1 MTKPRNARRRTP
13 GPTVADVARRAG
25 VSSMTVSRVI
35 NRDARVLPDTRA
47 RVEAA
52 VAQLGYV
59 PNAAARSLAGAQH
72 CRLALLYAN
81 PSSAYL
87 SEFLLG
93 SLHAARSGDAELIV
107 EQFSEGETAQALADR
122 LAAHRID
129 GVIMPPP
136 LCDRPDLLRL
146 LHDAGQAVVQVA
158 TGEPAAFAH
167 AVSIDDEAAAHAMTA
182 HLLALGHRRI
192 GFIAGDSAQSASALR
207 RRGYERALAEAGLA
221 LNPDFVAP
229 GDFTYRSGLAAAE
242 RLLDLP
248 RRPSAIF
255 ASNDDMAAAAIGA
268 AHRRGLDVPRDLT
281 VCGFDDTASATT
293 IWPEL
298 TTIHQPIAA
307 MAERA
312 TALLIETVSGR
323 MPRETPAIRHERL
336 DFALIRR
343 ATDASA
349 QGMA

>member
-1 MTKPRNARRRTP
+1 MIKPRSARRRTP

-25 VSSMTVSRVI
+25 VSPMTVSRVI

-47 RVEAA
+47 RVESA

-72 CRLALLYAN
+72 CRLVLLYAN
-81 PSSAYL
+81 PSAAYL

-129 GVIMPPP
+129 GVIVPPP
-136 LCDRPDLLRL
+136 LCDRPDLLDL
-146 LHDAGQAVVQVA
+146 LHGAGQALVQVA
-158 TGEPAAFAH
+158 TGEPAVFAH
-167 AVSIDDEAAAHAMTA
+167 AVSIDDEAAAHRMTA

-192 GFIAGDSAQSASALR
+192 GFVAGDPGQSVSALR
-207 RRGYERALAEAGLA
+207 RRGYERALGEAGLSVDA
-221 LNPDFVAP
+221 ELVAP

-242 RLLDLP
+242 RLLGMA

-255 ASNDDMAAAAIGA
+255 ASNDVMAAGVLHAA
-268 AHRRGLDVPRDLT
+268 RERGMAVPEQLSI
-281 VCGFDDTASATT
+281 VGFDDTAIAAT
-293 IWPEL
+293 IWPPL
-298 TTIHQPIAA
+298 STVRWPIRAMARSAA
-307 MAERA
+307 MK
-312 TALLIETVSGR
+312 
-323 MPRETPAIRHERL
+323 
-336 DFALIRR
+336 LIRPEEADREQSLFLTEFISR
-343 ATDASA
+343 ASVAGPTS
-349 QGMA
+349 